1 MKLSVKAFTPSCLV
15 VSLAMILGLAGWKA
29 FADEAAPAKPAGLNP
44 AQIGP
49 PNPISQNKPAPGPT
63 PGPAPQTSQ
72 APQTPT
78 PPIPAPPAPAPGK
91 TPANNPGAPPPVKA
105 GAPASP
111 IRLSTGPVTSPATP
125 ASATAA
131 SQATGSGKF
140 APILPPKDYSPP
152 VMEIPEKRFD
162 FGSIFK
168 GDEIVHRYLVAN
180 KGGSPLIIQNIKPSC
195 GCTYVSHDKV
205 IPPQGNG
212 YITLKLDTSRLRA
225 GEQTK
230 TAEVVSND
238 PKSPK
243 DRLYMQGK
251 VVTAYKITPENPRI
265 EAVVGSKQASTV
277 VTLEKEVQQ
286 PFKVVSVKSQNN
298 RILSDLQET
307 KAGQAY
313 RLNLTAVPDPNSKIP
328 SYSERVNIEVEGE
341 GGKKINQE
349 ISVSVQFKE
358 RITVNPRTIW
368 FQRNEVKDLREKK
381 TPAVSKTVTVK
392 NETPGEFKFKITQ
405 LEVKEGD
412 FKVTQETVKDG
423 DEYRV
428 IISLEKLPEDPNVKS
443 IKGNIVIHTDDP
455 SNKEIQMRVI
465 AYI

>member
-1 MKLSVKAFTPSCLV
+1 MKLSVKAFIPSGLV
-15 VSLAMILGLAGWKA
+15 VSLAVMIGLAGWKA

-49 PNPISQNKPAPGPT
+49 PNPVSQSQPAPAPT
-63 PGPAPQTSQ
+63 PGPAAKTPIPQ
-72 APQTPT
+72 
-78 PPIPAPPAPAPGK
+78 IPAPPAPTPGRA
-91 TPANNPGAPPPVKA
+91 PANNPGATNPVKP

-111 IRLSTGPVTSPATP
+111 LRLSSGPVTSPA
-125 ASATAA
+125 ARAGV
-131 SQATGSGKF
+131 SQTTGSGRF

-152 VMEIPEKRFD
+152 VMEIAEKRFD
-162 FGSIFK
+162 FGSVFK
-168 GDEIVHRYLVAN
+168 GDEVVHKFQVEN
-180 KGGSPLIIQNIKPSC
+180 KGGSPLILQNIKPSC
-195 GCTYVSHDKV
+195 GCTYVSHDK
-205 IPPQGNG
+205 IISPNG
-212 YITLKLDTSRLRA
+212 TGFITLKIDTSRLHA
-225 GEQTK
+225 GDQTK

-265 EAVVGSKQASTV
+265 ETVVGAKQASTL
-277 VTLEKEVQQ
+277 VTLQKEVQQ
-286 PFKVVSVKSQNN
+286 PFKVISVKSQNN
-298 RILSDLQET
+298 RILSDLVET
-307 KAGQAY
+307 KAGETYQ
-313 RLNLTAVPDPNSKIP
+313 LNLTAVPDPNSKIP

-349 ISVSVQFKE
+349 IYVSVQFKE
-358 RITVNPRTIW
+358 RITANPRTVW

-381 TPAVSKTVTVK
+381 TPVSKTVTVK

-428 IISLEKLPEDPNVKS
+428 IITLEKLPEDPNVKS
-443 IKGNIVIHTDDP
+443 VKGNIVIHTDDP